1 MSAVQI
7 FDLEFLHEIAKR
19 QVDFQTIIMFSCQL
33 CFMRCELA
41 CWAVFGCHHL
51 IPVQPV
57 NCLRLLKAR
66 LMCSWSSSV
75 SPSPLSRKLNMN

>member
-7 FDLEFLHEIAKR
+7 FDSEFLRKMAKR

-33 CFMRCELA
+33 CFMRCEVT
-41 CWAVFGCHHL
+41 CWAVFGCHHR

-57 NCLRLLKAR
+57 NCLRPLKAIKAF
-66 LMCSWSSSV
+66 MCSWSSSV
-75 SPSPLSRKLNMN
+75 PPFISKV